1 MIKASSFIRE
11 STDLVRKLLVF
22 YGLGAAAL
30 IAATLVVLKLV
41 DNRQHMIHQT
51 ESASTLVEAGLAAS
65 LTNPDRQA
73 LLESYTRKTLAN
85 GSIGLDVLF
94 VVNREGRIVLSSR
107 PAWLNLM
114 IYDGLFRRAEFSN
127 PQFRLIAKC
136 FEDSRPNCVSLASE
150 DFPSLSSTFTT
161 YRPIFRPSS
170 DLGLPRD
177 PYLVVATFSGGVVM
191 ASFLQEVLP
200 LVLLALLLAA
210 LLSVSLWFVLRA
222 LLLPRLS
229 QAAQTDGLT
238 RLMNRSAF
246 MDAAMEQLAEGEERG
261 SSYVFAIMDVDYFK
275 RINDTYGHDC
285 GDVALVSVSAVLATV
300 MRSDDLV
307 CRFGGEEFAL
317 LLATDEQAGRKV
329 LERLRLQLEM
339 SRVAYNGREIPV
351 TVSIGAAATAE
362 CGYNLDYLYTSA
374 DRSLYDA
381 KQGGRNRVEWATAES
396 VGRLQLSAPMASLA
410 ERSMLSQGSPPMP
423 TPASPTAS
431 NPVATLIDRAIPN

>member
-1 MIKASSFIRE
+1 MRE
-11 STDLVRKLLVF
+11 STELVRRLLIF
-22 YGLGAAAL
+22 YGIGAAVL
-30 IAATLVVLKLV
+30 IATCLVVLKLA
-41 DNRQHMIHQT
+41 DNRQLMIHQT
-51 ESASTLVEAGLAAS
+51 ESASTLVEAGLVAS
-65 LTNPDRQA
+65 LANPDRQA
-73 LLESYTRKTLAN
+73 LLESYVRKTLAN
-85 GSIGLDVLF
+85 GSLGLDVLF
-94 VVNREGRIVLSSR
+94 VLNREGKIVLSSR

-127 PQFRLIAKC
+127 PQFRQIAQC

-150 DFPSLSSTFTT
+150 DLPSLNSSFTI
-161 YRPIFRPSS
+161 YRPVFRPSS
-170 DLGLPRD
+170 DMGLPRE

-191 ASFLQEVLP
+191 ASFLEEVLP
-200 LVLLALLLAA
+200 LVLLGLLLAA
-210 LLSVSLWFVLRA
+210 LLSFSLWFVLQA

-246 MDAAMEQLAEGEERG
+246 MDAAMDLLAEGEESG
-261 SSYVFAIMDVDYFK
+261 SSHVFVIMDVDHFK

-285 GDVALVSVSAVLATV
+285 GDVALVSVAAILATV

-317 LLATDEQAGRKV
+317 LLATDEPAGRKV

-374 DRSLYDA
+374 DRCLYAA
-381 KQGGRNRVEWATAES
+381 KQGGRNRVEWASAES
-396 VGRLQLSAPMASLA
+396 IGRLQLSAPEAPLGEVA
-410 ERSMLSQGSPPMP
+410 TTFQATPSMTM
-423 TPASPTAS
+423 TS
-431 NPVATLIDRAIPN
+431 NPAATVIDRAIPN

>member
-1 MIKASSFIRE
+1 M
-11 STDLVRKLLVF
+11 
-22 YGLGAAAL
+22 GAAVL
-30 IAATLVVLKLV
+30 IATCLVVLKFA
-41 DNRQHMIHQT
+41 DNRQLMIHQT
-51 ESASTLVEAGLAAS
+51 ESASTLVEAGLEAS
-65 LTNPDRQA
+65 LANPDRQA
-73 LLESYTRKTLAN
+73 LLESYVRKTLAN
-85 GSIGLDVLF
+85 GSLGLDVLF
-94 VVNREGRIVLSSR
+94 VLNREGRIVLSSR

-127 PQFRLIAKC
+127 PQFRQIAQC

-150 DFPSLSSTFTT
+150 DLPSLNSSFTI
-161 YRPIFRPSS
+161 YRPVFRPSS
-170 DLGLPRD
+170 DMGLPRE

-191 ASFLQEVLP
+191 VSFLEEVLP
-200 LVLLALLLAA
+200 LVLLGLLLAA
-210 LLSVSLWFVLRA
+210 LLSFSLWFVLQA

-246 MDAAMEQLAEGEERG
+246 MDAAMDLLAEGEERG
-261 SSYVFAIMDVDYFK
+261 SSHVFAIMDVDHFK

-285 GDVALVSVSAVLATV
+285 GDVALRSVAAILATV

-317 LLATDEQAGRKV
+317 LLATDEPGGRKV

-374 DRSLYDA
+374 DRCLYAA
-381 KQGGRNRVEWATAES
+381 KQGGRNRVEWASAES
-396 VGRLQLSAPMASLA
+396 IGRLQLSAPEAPLGEVA
-410 ERSMLSQGSPPMP
+410 TTFQATPSMTM
-423 TPASPTAS
+423 TS
-431 NPVATLIDRAIPN
+431 NPVATVIDRAIPNLVPVSHGCSCDPQQ

>member
-1 MIKASSFIRE
+1 VIKAQSFIRE
-11 STDLVRKLLVF
+11 STGLVRRLLIL

-30 IAATLVVLKLV
+30 IAATLVVLKLA
-41 DNRQHMIHQT
+41 DSRQHMIHQT
-51 ESASTLVEAGLAAS
+51 ESASALVEAGLAAS
-65 LTNPDRQA
+65 LAKPEQQA
-73 LLESYTRKTLAN
+73 LLQSYVSKSLAN

-114 IYDGLFRRAEFSN
+114 IGDGLFRRAEFSN
-127 PQFRLIAKC
+127 PQFRQIAQC
-136 FEDSRPNCVSLASE
+136 FEQSRPNCVSLTSE
-150 DFPSLSSTFTT
+150 DFPSLSSSFTT
-161 YRPIFRPSS
+161 YRPVFQPST
-170 DLGLPRD
+170 DLGLPRE

-191 ASFLQEVLP
+191 ATFLQEVLP
-200 LVLLALLLAA
+200 LVLLALLLAG
-210 LLSVSLWFVLRA
+210 LLSLSLWFVLQA

-246 MDAAMEQLAEGEERG
+246 MDAAMDVLADGEERG
-261 SSYVFAIMDVDYFK
+261 TSHVFAIMDVDHFK

-285 GDVALVSVSAVLATV
+285 GDVALVSVAAVLATV

-317 LLATDEQAGRKV
+317 LLASAEQDGRKV

-339 SRVAYNGREIPV
+339 NRVAYNGREIPL

-362 CGYNLDYLYTSA
+362 CGYNLDYLYTTA
-374 DRSLYDA
+374 DRCLYAA
-381 KQGGRNRVEWATAES
+381 KQGGRNRVEWATADS
-396 VGRLQLSAPMASLA
+396 VGRLQLRSSGSDLLEGTTPLQTLSSIPMDSK
-410 ERSMLSQGSPPMP
+410 
-423 TPASPTAS
+423 
-431 NPVATLIDRAIPN
+431 PVSTGIDRAIPN

>member
-1 MIKASSFIRE
+1 VIKASSFIRE
-11 STDLVRKLLVF
+11 STELVRRLLVI

-30 IAATLVVLKLV
+30 IAVTLVLLKLA
-41 DNRQHMIHQT
+41 DSRQHMIYQA
-51 ESASTLVEAGLAAS
+51 ESACTLVEAGLAAS
-65 LTNPDRQA
+65 LPNPDRQA
-73 LLESYTRKTLAN
+73 LLESYVRKTLAN

-94 VVNREGRIVLSSR
+94 VLNREGRIVLSSR

-127 PQFRLIAKC
+127 PQFRQIAQC

-150 DFPSLSSTFTT
+150 DFPSLNSSFTT
-161 YRPIFRPSS
+161 YRPVFRPSS
-170 DLGLPRD
+170 DLGLPRE
-177 PYLVVATFSGGVVM
+177 PYLVVATFSGGIVM

-210 LLSVSLWFVLRA
+210 LLSLSLWFVLQA

-246 MDAAMEQLAEGEERG
+246 MDAAMDLLAEGEERG
-261 SSYVFAIMDVDYFK
+261 SSHLFAIMDVDYFK

-285 GDVALVSVSAVLATV
+285 GDVALVSVAAVLATV

-374 DRSLYDA
+374 DRCLYAA

-396 VGRLQLSAPMASLA
+396 VGRLQLSAPRALLGEGSTPLQA
-410 ERSMLSQGSPPMP
+410 TPSMPM
-423 TPASPTAS
+423 TS
-431 NPVATLIDRAIPN
+431 NPVATVIDRTIPN

>member
-11 STDLVRKLLVF
+11 STELVRRLLIF
-22 YGLGAAAL
+22 YGIGAAVL
-30 IAATLVVLKLV
+30 IATCLVVLKLA
-41 DNRQHMIHQT
+41 DNRQLMIHQT
-51 ESASTLVEAGLAAS
+51 ESASTLVEAGLVAS
-65 LTNPDRQA
+65 LANPDRQA
-73 LLESYTRKTLAN
+73 LLESYVRKTLAN
-85 GSIGLDVLF
+85 GSLGLDVLF
-94 VVNREGRIVLSSR
+94 VLNREGRIVLSSR
-107 PAWLNLM
+107 TAWLNLM

-127 PQFRLIAKC
+127 PQFRQIAQC

-150 DFPSLSSTFTT
+150 DLPSLNSSFTI
-161 YRPIFRPSS
+161 YRPVFRPFS
-170 DLGLPRD
+170 DMGLPRE

-191 ASFLQEVLP
+191 ASFLEEVLP
-200 LVLLALLLAA
+200 LLLLGLLLAA
-210 LLSVSLWFVLRA
+210 LLSFSLWFVLQA

-246 MDAAMEQLAEGEERG
+246 MDAAMDLLAEGEERG
-261 SSYVFAIMDVDYFK
+261 SSHVSAIMDVDHFK

-285 GDVALVSVSAVLATV
+285 GDVALVSVAAILATV

-317 LLATDEQAGRKV
+317 LLATDEPAGRKV

-374 DRSLYDA
+374 DRCLYAA
-381 KQGGRNRVEWATAES
+381 KQGGRNRVEWASAES
-396 VGRLQLSAPMASLA
+396 IGRLQLSAPEAPLGEVA
-410 ERSMLSQGSPPMP
+410 TTFQATPSMTM
-423 TPASPTAS
+423 TS
-431 NPVATLIDRAIPN
+431 NPVATVIHRAIPN

>member
-1 MIKASSFIRE
+1 VIKASSFIRE
-11 STDLVRKLLVF
+11 STELVRRLLVI

-30 IAATLVVLKLV
+30 IAVTLVLLKLA
-41 DNRQHMIHQT
+41 DSRQHMILQT
-51 ESASTLVEAGLAAS
+51 ESACTLVEAGLAAS
-65 LTNPDRQA
+65 LPNPDRQA
-73 LLESYTRKTLAN
+73 LLESYVRKTLAN

-94 VVNREGRIVLSSR
+94 VLNREGRIVLSSR

-127 PQFRLIAKC
+127 PQFRQIAQC

-150 DFPSLSSTFTT
+150 DFPSLNSSFTT
-161 YRPIFRPSS
+161 YRPVFRPSS
-170 DLGLPRD
+170 DLGLPRE
-177 PYLVVATFSGGVVM
+177 PYLVVATFSGGIVM

-210 LLSVSLWFVLRA
+210 LLSLSLWFVLQA

-246 MDAAMEQLAEGEERG
+246 MDAAMDLLAEGEESG
-261 SSYVFAIMDVDYFK
+261 SSHVFVIMDVDHFK

-285 GDVALVSVSAVLATV
+285 GDVALVSVAAILATV

-317 LLATDEQAGRKV
+317 LLATDEPAGRKV

-374 DRSLYDA
+374 DRCLYAA
-381 KQGGRNRVEWATAES
+381 KQGGRNRVEWASAES
-396 VGRLQLSAPMASLA
+396 IGRLQLSAPEAPLGEVA
-410 ERSMLSQGSPPMP
+410 TTFQATPSMTM
-423 TPASPTAS
+423 TS
-431 NPVATLIDRAIPN
+431 NPAATVIDRAIPN

>member
-11 STDLVRKLLVF
+11 STELVRRLLIF
-22 YGLGAAAL
+22 YGMGAAVL
-30 IAATLVVLKLV
+30 IATCLVVLKLA
-41 DNRQHMIHQT
+41 DNRQLMIHQT
-51 ESASTLVEAGLAAS
+51 ESASTLVEAGLVAS
-65 LTNPDRQA
+65 LANPDRQA
-73 LLESYTRKTLAN
+73 LLESYVRKTLAN
-85 GSIGLDVLF
+85 GSLGLDVLF
-94 VVNREGRIVLSSR
+94 VLNREGRIVLSSR

-127 PQFRLIAKC
+127 PQFRQIAQC

-150 DFPSLSSTFTT
+150 DLPSLNSSFTI
-161 YRPIFRPSS
+161 YRPVFRPSS
-170 DLGLPRD
+170 DMGLPRE

-191 ASFLQEVLP
+191 ASFLEEVLP
-200 LVLLALLLAA
+200 LVLLGLLLAA
-210 LLSVSLWFVLRA
+210 LLSFSLWFVLQA

-246 MDAAMEQLAEGEERG
+246 MDAAMDLLAEGEERG
-261 SSYVFAIMDVDYFK
+261 SSHVFAIMDVDHFK

-285 GDVALVSVSAVLATV
+285 GDVALVSVAAILATV

-317 LLATDEQAGRKV
+317 LLATDEPAGRKV

-374 DRSLYDA
+374 DRCLYAA
-381 KQGGRNRVEWATAES
+381 KQGGRNRVEWASAES
-396 VGRLQLSAPMASLA
+396 IGRLQLSAPEAPLGEVA
-410 ERSMLSQGSPPMP
+410 TTFQATPSMTM
-423 TPASPTAS
+423 TS
-431 NPVATLIDRAIPN
+431 NPVATVIDRAIPN

>member
-11 STDLVRKLLVF
+11 STELVRRLLIF
-22 YGLGAAAL
+22 YGIGAAVL
-30 IAATLVVLKLV
+30 IATCLVVLKLA
-41 DNRQHMIHQT
+41 DNRQLMIHQT
-51 ESASTLVEAGLAAS
+51 ESASTLVEAGLVAS
-65 LTNPDRQA
+65 LANPDRQA
-73 LLESYTRKTLAN
+73 LLESYVRKTLAN
-85 GSIGLDVLF
+85 GSLGLDVLF
-94 VVNREGRIVLSSR
+94 VLNREGKIVLSSR

-127 PQFRLIAKC
+127 PQFRQIAQC

-150 DFPSLSSTFTT
+150 DLPSLNSSFTI
-161 YRPIFRPSS
+161 YRPVFRPSS
-170 DLGLPRD
+170 DMGLPRE

-191 ASFLQEVLP
+191 ASFLEEVLP
-200 LVLLALLLAA
+200 LVLLGLLLAA
-210 LLSVSLWFVLRA
+210 LLSFSLWFVLQA

-229 QAAQTDGLT
+229 QVAQTDGLT

-246 MDAAMEQLAEGEERG
+246 MDAAMDLLAEGEESG
-261 SSYVFAIMDVDYFK
+261 SSHVFVIMDVDHFK

-285 GDVALVSVSAVLATV
+285 GDVALVSVAAILATV

-317 LLATDEQAGRKV
+317 LLATDEPAGRKV

-374 DRSLYDA
+374 DRCLYAA
-381 KQGGRNRVEWATAES
+381 KQGGRNRVEWASAES
-396 VGRLQLSAPMASLA
+396 IGRLQLSAPEAPLGEVA
-410 ERSMLSQGSPPMP
+410 TTFQATPSMTM
-423 TPASPTAS
+423 TS
-431 NPVATLIDRAIPN
+431 NPAATVIDRAIPN

>member
-1 MIKASSFIRE
+1 VIKASSFIRE
-11 STDLVRKLLVF
+11 STELVRRLLIF
-22 YGLGAAAL
+22 YGMGAAVL
-30 IAATLVVLKLV
+30 IATCLVVLKLA
-41 DNRQHMIHQT
+41 DNRQLMIHQT
-51 ESASTLVEAGLAAS
+51 ESASTLVEAGLVAS
-65 LTNPDRQA
+65 LANPDRQA
-73 LLESYTRKTLAN
+73 LLESYVRKTLAN
-85 GSIGLDVLF
+85 GSLGLDVLF
-94 VVNREGRIVLSSR
+94 VLNRDGKIVLSSR

-127 PQFRLIAKC
+127 PQFRQIAQC

-150 DFPSLSSTFTT
+150 DLPSLNSSFTI
-161 YRPIFRPSS
+161 YRPVFRPSS
-170 DLGLPRD
+170 DMGLPRE

-191 ASFLQEVLP
+191 ASFLEEVLP
-200 LVLLALLLAA
+200 LVLLGLLLAA
-210 LLSVSLWFVLRA
+210 LLSFSLWFVLQA

-246 MDAAMEQLAEGEERG
+246 MDAAMDLLAEGEERG
-261 SSYVFAIMDVDYFK
+261 SSHVFAIMDVDHFK

-285 GDVALVSVSAVLATV
+285 GDVALVSVAAILATV

-317 LLATDEQAGRKV
+317 LLATDEPAGRKV

-374 DRSLYDA
+374 DRCLYAA
-381 KQGGRNRVEWATAES
+381 KQGGRNRVEWASAES
-396 VGRLQLSAPMASLA
+396 IGRLQLSAPEAPLGEVA
-410 ERSMLSQGSPPMP
+410 TTFQATPSMTM
-423 TPASPTAS
+423 TS
-431 NPVATLIDRAIPN
+431 NPAATVIDRAIPN

>member
-1 MIKASSFIRE
+1 VIKASSFIRE
-11 STDLVRKLLVF
+11 STELVRRLLVI

-30 IAATLVVLKLV
+30 IAVTLVLLRLA
-41 DNRQHMIHQT
+41 DSRQHMAHQT
-51 ESASTLVEAGLAAS
+51 ESASTLMEAGLAAS
-65 LTNPDRQA
+65 LPNPDRQA
-73 LLESYTRKTLAN
+73 LLESYVRKTLAN

-94 VVNREGRIVLSSR
+94 VLNREGRIVLSSR

-127 PQFRLIAKC
+127 PQFRQIAQC

-150 DFPSLSSTFTT
+150 DFPSLNSSFTT
-161 YRPIFRPSS
+161 YRPVFRPSS
-170 DLGLPRD
+170 DLGLPRE
-177 PYLVVATFSGGVVM
+177 PYLVVATFSGGIVM

-210 LLSVSLWFVLRA
+210 LLSLSLWFVLQA

-246 MDAAMEQLAEGEERG
+246 MDAAMDLLAEGEESG
-261 SSYVFAIMDVDYFK
+261 SSHVFVIMDVDHFK

-285 GDVALVSVSAVLATV
+285 GDVALVSVAAILATV

-317 LLATDEQAGRKV
+317 LLATDEPAGRKV

-374 DRSLYDA
+374 DRCLYAA
-381 KQGGRNRVEWATAES
+381 KQGGRNRVEWASAES
-396 VGRLQLSAPMASLA
+396 IGRLQLSAPEAPLGEVA
-410 ERSMLSQGSPPMP
+410 TTFQATPSMTM
-423 TPASPTAS
+423 TS
-431 NPVATLIDRAIPN
+431 NPAATVIDRAIPN

>member
-11 STDLVRKLLVF
+11 STELVRRLLIF
-22 YGLGAAAL
+22 YGMGAAVL
-30 IAATLVVLKLV
+30 IATCLVVLKLA
-41 DNRQHMIHQT
+41 DNRQLMIHQT
-51 ESASTLVEAGLAAS
+51 ESASTLVEAGLVAS
-65 LTNPDRQA
+65 LANPDRQA
-73 LLESYTRKTLAN
+73 LLESYVRKTLAN
-85 GSIGLDVLF
+85 GSLGLDVLF
-94 VVNREGRIVLSSR
+94 VLNREGRIVLSSR

-127 PQFRLIAKC
+127 PQFRQIAQC

-150 DFPSLSSTFTT
+150 DLPSLNSSFTI
-161 YRPIFRPSS
+161 YRPVFRPSS
-170 DLGLPRD
+170 DMGLPRE

-200 LVLLALLLAA
+200 LLLLALLLAA
-210 LLSVSLWFVLRA
+210 LLSFSLWFVLQA

-246 MDAAMEQLAEGEERG
+246 MDAAMDLLAEGEERG
-261 SSYVFAIMDVDYFK
+261 SSHVFAIMDVDHFK

-285 GDVALVSVSAVLATV
+285 GDVALVSVAAILATV

-317 LLATDEQAGRKV
+317 LLATDEPAGRKV

-374 DRSLYDA
+374 DRCLYAA
-381 KQGGRNRVEWATAES
+381 KQGGRNRVEWASAES
-396 VGRLQLSAPMASLA
+396 IGRLQLSAPEAPLGEVA
-410 ERSMLSQGSPPMP
+410 TTFQATPSMTM
-423 TPASPTAS
+423 TS
-431 NPVATLIDRAIPN
+431 NPAATVIDRAIPN

>member
-11 STDLVRKLLVF
+11 STELVRRLLVI

-30 IAATLVVLKLV
+30 IAVTLVLLKLA
-41 DNRQHMIHQT
+41 DSRQHMILQT
-51 ESASTLVEAGLAAS
+51 ESACTLVEAGLAAS
-65 LTNPDRQA
+65 LPNPDRQA
-73 LLESYTRKTLAN
+73 LLESYVRKTLAN

-94 VVNREGRIVLSSR
+94 VLNREGRIVLSSR

-127 PQFRLIAKC
+127 PQFRQIAQC

-150 DFPSLSSTFTT
+150 DFPSLNSSFTT
-161 YRPIFRPSS
+161 YRPVFRPSS
-170 DLGLPRD
+170 DLGLPRE
-177 PYLVVATFSGGVVM
+177 PYLVVATFSGGIVM

-210 LLSVSLWFVLRA
+210 LLSLSLWFVLQA

-246 MDAAMEQLAEGEERG
+246 MDAAMDLLAEGEERG
-261 SSYVFAIMDVDYFK
+261 SSHVFAIMDVDHFK

-285 GDVALVSVSAVLATV
+285 GDVALVSVAAVLATV

-374 DRSLYDA
+374 DRCLYAA

-396 VGRLQLSAPMASLA
+396 VGRLQLSAPRAPLGEGA
-410 ERSMLSQGSPPMP
+410 TPLQATPSMPM
-423 TPASPTAS
+423 TS
-431 NPVATLIDRAIPN
+431 NPVATVIDRTIPN

>member
-11 STDLVRKLLVF
+11 STGLVRRLLIF
-22 YGLGAAAL
+22 YGMGAAVL
-30 IAATLVVLKLV
+30 IATCLVVLKLA
-41 DNRQHMIHQT
+41 DNRQLMIHQT
-51 ESASTLVEAGLAAS
+51 ESASTLVEAGLVAS
-65 LTNPDRQA
+65 LANPDRQA
-73 LLESYTRKTLAN
+73 LLESYVRKTLAN
-85 GSIGLDVLF
+85 GSLGLDVLF
-94 VVNREGRIVLSSR
+94 VLNREGRIVLSSL

-114 IYDGLFRRAEFSN
+114 VYDGLFRRAEFSN
-127 PQFRLIAKC
+127 PQFRQIAQC

-150 DFPSLSSTFTT
+150 DLPSLNSSFTI
-161 YRPIFRPSS
+161 YRPVFRPSS
-170 DLGLPRD
+170 DMGLPRE

-191 ASFLQEVLP
+191 ASFLEEVLP
-200 LVLLALLLAA
+200 LVLLGLLLAA
-210 LLSVSLWFVLRA
+210 LLSFSLWFVLQA

-246 MDAAMEQLAEGEERG
+246 MDAAMDLLAEGEERG
-261 SSYVFAIMDVDYFK
+261 SSHVFAIMDVDHFK

-285 GDVALVSVSAVLATV
+285 GDVALVSVAAILATV

-317 LLATDEQAGRKV
+317 LLATDEPAGRKV

-351 TVSIGAAATAE
+351 TVCIGAAATAE

-374 DRSLYDA
+374 DRCLYAA
-381 KQGGRNRVEWATAES
+381 KQGGRNRVEWASAES
-396 VGRLQLSAPMASLA
+396 IGRLQLSAPEAPLGEVA
-410 ERSMLSQGSPPMP
+410 TTFQATPSMTM
-423 TPASPTAS
+423 TS
-431 NPVATLIDRAIPN
+431 NPVATVIDRAIPN

>member
-11 STDLVRKLLVF
+11 STELVRRLLIF
-22 YGLGAAAL
+22 YGMGAAVL
-30 IAATLVVLKLV
+30 IATCLVVLKLA
-41 DNRQHMIHQT
+41 DNRQLMIHQT
-51 ESASTLVEAGLAAS
+51 ESASTLVEAGLVAS
-65 LTNPDRQA
+65 LANPDRQA
-73 LLESYTRKTLAN
+73 LLESYVRKTLAN
-85 GSIGLDVLF
+85 GSLGLDVLF
-94 VVNREGRIVLSSR
+94 VLNREGRIVLSSR

-127 PQFRLIAKC
+127 PQFRQIAQC

-150 DFPSLSSTFTT
+150 DLPSLNSSFTI
-161 YRPIFRPSS
+161 YRPVFRPSS
-170 DLGLPRD
+170 DMGLPRE

-191 ASFLQEVLP
+191 ASFLEEVLP
-200 LVLLALLLAA
+200 LVLLGLLLAA
-210 LLSVSLWFVLRA
+210 LLSFSLWFVLQA

-246 MDAAMEQLAEGEERG
+246 MDAAMDLLAEGEERG
-261 SSYVFAIMDVDYFK
+261 SSHVFAIMDVDHFK

-285 GDVALVSVSAVLATV
+285 GDVALVSVAAILATV

-307 CRFGGEEFAL
+307 CRFGGEEFTL
-317 LLATDEQAGRKV
+317 LLATDEPAGRKV

-339 SRVAYNGREIPV
+339 CRVVYNGREIPV

-374 DRSLYDA
+374 DRCLYAA
-381 KQGGRNRVEWATAES
+381 KQGGRNRVEWASAES
-396 VGRLQLSAPMASLA
+396 IGRLQLSAPEAPLGEVA
-410 ERSMLSQGSPPMP
+410 TTFQATPSMTM
-423 TPASPTAS
+423 TS
-431 NPVATLIDRAIPN
+431 NPVATVIDRAIPN

>member
-1 MIKASSFIRE
+1 VIKASSFIRE
-11 STDLVRKLLVF
+11 STELVRRLLVI

-30 IAATLVVLKLV
+30 IAVTLVLLRLA
-41 DNRQHMIHQT
+41 DSRQHMVHQT
-51 ESASTLVEAGLAAS
+51 ESASTLIEAGLAAS
-65 LTNPDRQA
+65 LPNPDRQA
-73 LLESYTRKTLAN
+73 LLESYMRKTLAN
-85 GSIGLDVLF
+85 GSVGLDVLF
-94 VVNREGRIVLSSR
+94 VLNREGRIVLSSR

-127 PQFRLIAKC
+127 PQFRQIAQC

-150 DFPSLSSTFTT
+150 DFPSLNSSFTT
-161 YRPIFRPSS
+161 YRPVFRPSS
-170 DLGLPRD
+170 DLGLPRE

-210 LLSVSLWFVLRA
+210 LLSLSLWFVLQA

-246 MDAAMEQLAEGEERG
+246 MDAAMDLLAEGEESG
-261 SSYVFAIMDVDYFK
+261 SSHVFVIMDVDHFK

-285 GDVALVSVSAVLATV
+285 GDVALVSVAAILATV

-317 LLATDEQAGRKV
+317 LLATDEPAGRKV

-374 DRSLYDA
+374 DRCLYAA
-381 KQGGRNRVEWATAES
+381 KQGGRNRVEWASAES
-396 VGRLQLSAPMASLA
+396 IGRLQLSAPEAPLGEVA
-410 ERSMLSQGSPPMP
+410 TTFQATPSMTM
-423 TPASPTAS
+423 TS
-431 NPVATLIDRAIPN
+431 NPAATVIDRAIPN

>member
-1 MIKASSFIRE
+1 VIKASSFMRE
-11 STDLVRKLLVF
+11 STELVRRLLIF
-22 YGLGAAAL
+22 YGIGAAVL
-30 IAATLVVLKLV
+30 IATCLVVLKLA
-41 DNRQHMIHQT
+41 DNRQLMIHQT
-51 ESASTLVEAGLAAS
+51 ESASTLVEAGLVAS
-65 LTNPDRQA
+65 LANPDRQA
-73 LLESYTRKTLAN
+73 LLESYVRKTLAN
-85 GSIGLDVLF
+85 GSLGLDVLF
-94 VVNREGRIVLSSR
+94 VLNREGRIVLSSR

-127 PQFRLIAKC
+127 PQFRQIAQC

-150 DFPSLSSTFTT
+150 DFPSLNSSFTT

-170 DLGLPRD
+170 DLGLPRE

-191 ASFLQEVLP
+191 ASFLEEVLP
-200 LVLLALLLAA
+200 LVLLGLLLAA
-210 LLSVSLWFVLRA
+210 LLSFSLWFVLQA

-246 MDAAMEQLAEGEERG
+246 MDAAMDLLAEGEESG
-261 SSYVFAIMDVDYFK
+261 SSHVFVIMDVDHFK

-285 GDVALVSVSAVLATV
+285 GDVALVSVAAILATV

-317 LLATDEQAGRKV
+317 LLATDEPAGRKV

-374 DRSLYDA
+374 DRCLYAA
-381 KQGGRNRVEWATAES
+381 KQGGRNRVEWASAES
-396 VGRLQLSAPMASLA
+396 IGRLQLSAPEAPLGEVA
-410 ERSMLSQGSPPMP
+410 TTFQATPSMTM
-423 TPASPTAS
+423 TS
-431 NPVATLIDRAIPN
+431 NPAATVIDRAIPN

>member
-11 STDLVRKLLVF
+11 STELVRRLLVI

-30 IAATLVVLKLV
+30 IAVTLVLLKLA
-41 DNRQHMIHQT
+41 DSRQHMIHQK

-65 LTNPDRQA
+65 LPNPDRQA
-73 LLESYTRKTLAN
+73 LLESYVRKTLAN

-94 VVNREGRIVLSSR
+94 VLNREGRIVLSSR

-127 PQFRLIAKC
+127 PQFRQIAQC

-150 DFPSLSSTFTT
+150 DFPSLNSNFTT
-161 YRPIFRPSS
+161 YRPVFRPSS
-170 DLGLPRD
+170 DLGLPRE

-191 ASFLQEVLP
+191 ASFQQEVLP

-210 LLSVSLWFVLRA
+210 LLSLSLWFVLQA

-246 MDAAMEQLAEGEERG
+246 MDAAMDLLAEGEERG
-261 SSYVFAIMDVDYFK
+261 SSHVFAIMDVDHFK

-285 GDVALVSVSAVLATV
+285 GDVALVSVAAILATV

-317 LLATDEQAGRKV
+317 LLATDEPAGRKV

-374 DRSLYDA
+374 DRCLYAA
-381 KQGGRNRVEWATAES
+381 KQGGRNRVEWASAES
-396 VGRLQLSAPMASLA
+396 IGRLQLSAPEAPLGEVA
-410 ERSMLSQGSPPMP
+410 TTFQATPSMTM
-423 TPASPTAS
+423 TS
-431 NPVATLIDRAIPN
+431 NPAATVIDRAIPN

>member
-1 MIKASSFIRE
+1 VIKASSFIRE
-11 STDLVRKLLVF
+11 STELVRRLLVI
-22 YGLGAAAL
+22 YGLGAAVL
-30 IAATLVVLKLV
+30 IAVTLVLLRLA
-41 DNRQHMIHQT
+41 DSRQHMAHQT
-51 ESASTLVEAGLAAS
+51 ESASTLMEAGLAAS
-65 LTNPDRQA
+65 LPNPDRQA
-73 LLESYTRKTLAN
+73 LLESYVRKTLAN
-85 GSIGLDVLF
+85 GSVGLDVLF
-94 VVNREGRIVLSSR
+94 VLNREGRIVLSSR

-127 PQFRLIAKC
+127 PQFRQIAQC

-150 DFPSLSSTFTT
+150 DFPSLNSSFTT
-161 YRPIFRPSS
+161 YRPVFRPSS
-170 DLGLPRD
+170 DLGLPRE

-210 LLSVSLWFVLRA
+210 LLSLSLWFVLQA

-246 MDAAMEQLAEGEERG
+246 MDAAMDLLAEGEERG
-261 SSYVFAIMDVDYFK
+261 SSHVFAIMDLDHFK

-285 GDVALVSVSAVLATV
+285 GDVALVSVAAVLATV

-317 LLATDEQAGRKV
+317 LLATNEQAGRKV

-374 DRSLYDA
+374 DRCLYAA

-396 VGRLQLSAPMASLA
+396 VGRLQLSAPRALLGEGSTPLQA
-410 ERSMLSQGSPPMP
+410 TPSMPM
-423 TPASPTAS
+423 TS
-431 NPVATLIDRAIPN
+431 NPVATVIDRTIPN

>member
-11 STDLVRKLLVF
+11 STELVRRLLVI

-30 IAATLVVLKLV
+30 IAVTLVLLKLA
-41 DNRQHMIHQT
+41 DSRQHMILQT
-51 ESASTLVEAGLAAS
+51 ESACTLVEAGLAAS
-65 LTNPDRQA
+65 LPNPDRQA
-73 LLESYTRKTLAN
+73 LLESYVRKTLAN

-94 VVNREGRIVLSSR
+94 VLNREGRIVLSSR

-127 PQFRLIAKC
+127 PQFRQIAQC

-150 DFPSLSSTFTT
+150 DFPSLNSSFTT
-161 YRPIFRPSS
+161 YRPVFRPSS
-170 DLGLPRD
+170 DLGLPRE

-200 LVLLALLLAA
+200 LVLLVLLLAA
-210 LLSVSLWFVLRA
+210 LLSLSLWFVLQA

-246 MDAAMEQLAEGEERG
+246 MDAAMDLLAEGEERG
-261 SSYVFAIMDVDYFK
+261 SSHVFAIMDLDHFK

-285 GDVALVSVSAVLATV
+285 GDVALVSVAAVLATV

-317 LLATDEQAGRKV
+317 LLATNEQAGRKV

-374 DRSLYDA
+374 DRCLYAA

-396 VGRLQLSAPMASLA
+396 VGRLQFSAPRAPLGEGA
-410 ERSMLSQGSPPMP
+410 TPLQATPSMPM
-423 TPASPTAS
+423 TS
-431 NPVATLIDRAIPN
+431 NPVATVIDRTIPN

>member
-1 MIKASSFIRE
+1 MRE
-11 STDLVRKLLVF
+11 STELVRRLLIF
-22 YGLGAAAL
+22 YGIGAAVL
-30 IAATLVVLKLV
+30 IATCLVVLKLA
-41 DNRQHMIHQT
+41 DNRQLMIHQT
-51 ESASTLVEAGLAAS
+51 ESASTLVEAGLVAS
-65 LTNPDRQA
+65 LANPDRQA
-73 LLESYTRKTLAN
+73 LLESYVRKTLAN
-85 GSIGLDVLF
+85 GSLGLDVLF
-94 VVNREGRIVLSSR
+94 VLNREGRIVLSSR

-127 PQFRLIAKC
+127 PQFRQIAQC

-150 DFPSLSSTFTT
+150 DFPSLNSNFTT
-161 YRPIFRPSS
+161 YRPVFRPSS
-170 DLGLPRD
+170 DLGLPRE

-191 ASFLQEVLP
+191 ASFLEEVLP
-200 LVLLALLLAA
+200 LVLLGLLLAA
-210 LLSVSLWFVLRA
+210 LLSFSLWFVLQA

-246 MDAAMEQLAEGEERG
+246 MDAAMDLLAEGEESG
-261 SSYVFAIMDVDYFK
+261 SSHVFVIMDVDHFK

-285 GDVALVSVSAVLATV
+285 GDVALVSVAAILATV

-317 LLATDEQAGRKV
+317 LLATDEPAGRKV

-374 DRSLYDA
+374 DRCLYAA
-381 KQGGRNRVEWATAES
+381 KQGGRNRVEWASAES
-396 VGRLQLSAPMASLA
+396 IGRLQLSAPEAPLGEVA
-410 ERSMLSQGSPPMP
+410 TTFQATPSMTM
-423 TPASPTAS
+423 TS
-431 NPVATLIDRAIPN
+431 NPAATVIDRAIPN

>member
-11 STDLVRKLLVF
+11 STELVRRLLIF
-22 YGLGAAAL
+22 YGMGAAVL
-30 IAATLVVLKLV
+30 IATCLVVLKLA
-41 DNRQHMIHQT
+41 DNRQLMIHQT
-51 ESASTLVEAGLAAS
+51 ESASTLVEAGLVAS
-65 LTNPDRQA
+65 LANPDRQA
-73 LLESYTRKTLAN
+73 LLESYVRKTLAN
-85 GSIGLDVLF
+85 GSLGLDVLF
-94 VVNREGRIVLSSR
+94 VLNRDGRIVLSSR

-127 PQFRLIAKC
+127 PQFRQIAQC

-150 DFPSLSSTFTT
+150 DLPSLNSSFTI
-161 YRPIFRPSS
+161 YRPVFRPSS
-170 DLGLPRD
+170 DMGLPRE

-191 ASFLQEVLP
+191 ASFLEEVLP
-200 LVLLALLLAA
+200 LVLLGLLLAA
-210 LLSVSLWFVLRA
+210 LLSFSLWFVLQA

-246 MDAAMEQLAEGEERG
+246 MDAAMDLLAEGEERG
-261 SSYVFAIMDVDYFK
+261 SSHVFAIMDVDHFK

-285 GDVALVSVSAVLATV
+285 GDVALVSVAAILATV

-317 LLATDEQAGRKV
+317 LLATDEPAGRKV

-374 DRSLYDA
+374 DRCLYAA
-381 KQGGRNRVEWATAES
+381 KQGGRNRVEWASAES
-396 VGRLQLSAPMASLA
+396 IGRLQLSAPEAPLGEVA
-410 ERSMLSQGSPPMP
+410 TTFQATPSMTM
-423 TPASPTAS
+423 TS
-431 NPVATLIDRAIPN
+431 NPVATVIDRAIPN

>member
-1 MIKASSFIRE
+1 VIKASSFIRE
-11 STDLVRKLLVF
+11 STELVRRLLVI

-30 IAATLVVLKLV
+30 IAVTLVLLRLA
-41 DNRQHMIHQT
+41 DSRQHMVHQT
-51 ESASTLVEAGLAAS
+51 ESASTLIEAGLAAS
-65 LTNPDRQA
+65 LPNPDRQA
-73 LLESYTRKTLAN
+73 LLESYVRKTLAN

-94 VVNREGRIVLSSR
+94 VLNREGRIVLSSR

-127 PQFRLIAKC
+127 PQFRQIAQC

-150 DFPSLSSTFTT
+150 DFPSLNSSFTT
-161 YRPIFRPSS
+161 YRPVFRPSS
-170 DLGLPRD
+170 DLGLPRE

-200 LVLLALLLAA
+200 LVLLVLLLAA
-210 LLSVSLWFVLRA
+210 LLSLSLWFVLQA

-246 MDAAMEQLAEGEERG
+246 MDAAMDLLAEGEERG
-261 SSYVFAIMDVDYFK
+261 SSHVFAIMDLDHFK

-285 GDVALVSVSAVLATV
+285 GDVALVSVAAVLATV
-300 MRSDDLV
+300 MRSDDLI

-317 LLATDEQAGRKV
+317 LLATNEQAGRKV

-374 DRSLYDA
+374 DRCLYAA

-396 VGRLQLSAPMASLA
+396 VGRLQLSAPRALLGEGSTPLQA
-410 ERSMLSQGSPPMP
+410 TPSMPM
-423 TPASPTAS
+423 TS
-431 NPVATLIDRAIPN
+431 NPVATVIDRTIPN

>member
-1 MIKASSFIRE
+1 MRE
-11 STDLVRKLLVF
+11 STELVRRLLIF
-22 YGLGAAAL
+22 YGIGAAVL
-30 IAATLVVLKLV
+30 IATCLVVLKLA
-41 DNRQHMIHQT
+41 DNRQLMIHQT
-51 ESASTLVEAGLAAS
+51 ESASTLVEAGLVAS
-65 LTNPDRQA
+65 LANPDRQA
-73 LLESYTRKTLAN
+73 LLESYVRKTLAN
-85 GSIGLDVLF
+85 GSLGLDVLF
-94 VVNREGRIVLSSR
+94 VLNREGRIVLSSR

-127 PQFRLIAKC
+127 PQFRQIAQC

-150 DFPSLSSTFTT
+150 DLPSLNSSFTI
-161 YRPIFRPSS
+161 YRPVFRPSS
-170 DLGLPRD
+170 DMGLPRE

-191 ASFLQEVLP
+191 ASFLEEVLP
-200 LVLLALLLAA
+200 LVLLGLLLAA
-210 LLSVSLWFVLRA
+210 LLSFSLWFVLQA

-246 MDAAMEQLAEGEERG
+246 MDAAMDLLAEGEESG
-261 SSYVFAIMDVDYFK
+261 SSHVFVIMDVDHFK

-285 GDVALVSVSAVLATV
+285 GDVALVSVAAILATV

-317 LLATDEQAGRKV
+317 LLATDEPAGRKV

-374 DRSLYDA
+374 DRCLYAA
-381 KQGGRNRVEWATAES
+381 KQGGRNRVEWASAES
-396 VGRLQLSAPMASLA
+396 IGRLQLSAPEAPLGEVA
-410 ERSMLSQGSPPMP
+410 TTFQATPSMTM
-423 TPASPTAS
+423 TS
-431 NPVATLIDRAIPN
+431 NPAATVIDRAIPN

>member
-1 MIKASSFIRE
+1 VIKASSFIRE
-11 STDLVRKLLVF
+11 STELVRRLLIF
-22 YGLGAAAL
+22 YGIGAAVL
-30 IAATLVVLKLV
+30 IATCLVVLKLA
-41 DNRQHMIHQT
+41 DNRQLMIHQT
-51 ESASTLVEAGLAAS
+51 ESASTLVEAGLVAS
-65 LTNPDRQA
+65 LANPDRQA
-73 LLESYTRKTLAN
+73 LLESYVRKTLAN
-85 GSIGLDVLF
+85 GSLGLDVLF
-94 VVNREGRIVLSSR
+94 VLNREGKIVLSSR

-127 PQFRLIAKC
+127 PQFRQIAQC

-150 DFPSLSSTFTT
+150 DLPSLNSSFTI
-161 YRPIFRPSS
+161 YRPVFRPSS
-170 DLGLPRD
+170 DMGLPRE

-191 ASFLQEVLP
+191 ASFLEEVLP
-200 LVLLALLLAA
+200 LVLLGLLLAA
-210 LLSVSLWFVLRA
+210 LLSFSLWFVLQA

-246 MDAAMEQLAEGEERG
+246 MDAAMDLLAEGEESG
-261 SSYVFAIMDVDYFK
+261 SSHVFVIMDVDHFK

-285 GDVALVSVSAVLATV
+285 GDVALVSVAAILATV

-317 LLATDEQAGRKV
+317 LLATDEPAGRKV

-374 DRSLYDA
+374 DRCLYAA
-381 KQGGRNRVEWATAES
+381 KQGGRNRVEWASAES
-396 VGRLQLSAPMASLA
+396 IGRLQLSAPEAPLGEVA
-410 ERSMLSQGSPPMP
+410 TTFQATPSMTM
-423 TPASPTAS
+423 TS
-431 NPVATLIDRAIPN
+431 NPAATVIDRAIPN

>member
-1 MIKASSFIRE
+1 MRE
-11 STDLVRKLLVF
+11 STELVRRLLIF
-22 YGLGAAAL
+22 YGIGAAVL
-30 IAATLVVLKLV
+30 IATCLVVLKLA
-41 DNRQHMIHQT
+41 DNRQLMIHQT
-51 ESASTLVEAGLAAS
+51 ESASTLVEAGLVAS
-65 LTNPDRQA
+65 LANPDRQA
-73 LLESYTRKTLAN
+73 LLESYVRKTLAN
-85 GSIGLDVLF
+85 GSLGLDVLF
-94 VVNREGRIVLSSR
+94 VLNREGRIVLSSR

-127 PQFRLIAKC
+127 PQFRQIAQC

-150 DFPSLSSTFTT
+150 DLPSLNSSFTI
-161 YRPIFRPSS
+161 YRPVFRPSS
-170 DLGLPRD
+170 DMGLPRE

-191 ASFLQEVLP
+191 ASFLEEVLP
-200 LVLLALLLAA
+200 LVLLGLLLAA
-210 LLSVSLWFVLRA
+210 LLSFSLWFVLQA

-229 QAAQTDGLT
+229 QAVQTDGLT

-246 MDAAMEQLAEGEERG
+246 MDAAMDLLAEGEESG
-261 SSYVFAIMDVDYFK
+261 SSHVFVIMDVDHFK

-285 GDVALVSVSAVLATV
+285 GDVALVSVAAILATV

-317 LLATDEQAGRKV
+317 LLATDEPAGRKV

-374 DRSLYDA
+374 DRCLYAA
-381 KQGGRNRVEWATAES
+381 KQGGRNRVEWASAES
-396 VGRLQLSAPMASLA
+396 IGRLQLSAPEAPLGEVA
-410 ERSMLSQGSPPMP
+410 TTFQATPSMTM
-423 TPASPTAS
+423 TS
-431 NPVATLIDRAIPN
+431 NPAATVIDRAIPN

>member
-1 MIKASSFIRE
+1 VIKASSFMRE
-11 STDLVRKLLVF
+11 STELVRRLLIF
-22 YGLGAAAL
+22 YGIGAAVL
-30 IAATLVVLKLV
+30 IATCLVVLKLA
-41 DNRQHMIHQT
+41 DNRQLMIHQT
-51 ESASTLVEAGLAAS
+51 ESASTLVEAGLVAS
-65 LTNPDRQA
+65 LANPDRQA
-73 LLESYTRKTLAN
+73 LLESYVRKTLAN
-85 GSIGLDVLF
+85 GSLGLDVLF
-94 VVNREGRIVLSSR
+94 VLNREGRIVLSSR

-127 PQFRLIAKC
+127 PQFRQIAQC

-150 DFPSLSSTFTT
+150 DLPSLNSSFTI
-161 YRPIFRPSS
+161 YRPVFRPSS
-170 DLGLPRD
+170 DMGLPRE

-191 ASFLQEVLP
+191 ASFLEEVLP
-200 LVLLALLLAA
+200 LVLLGLLLAA
-210 LLSVSLWFVLRA
+210 LLSFSLWFVLQA

-246 MDAAMEQLAEGEERG
+246 MDAAMDLLAEGEESG
-261 SSYVFAIMDVDYFK
+261 SSHVFVIMDVDHFK

-285 GDVALVSVSAVLATV
+285 GDVALVSVAAILATV

-317 LLATDEQAGRKV
+317 LLATDEPAGRKV

-374 DRSLYDA
+374 DRCLYAA
-381 KQGGRNRVEWATAES
+381 KQGGRNRVEWASAES
-396 VGRLQLSAPMASLA
+396 IGRLQLSAPEAPLGEVA
-410 ERSMLSQGSPPMP
+410 TTFQATPSMTM
-423 TPASPTAS
+423 TS
-431 NPVATLIDRAIPN
+431 NPAATVIDRAIPN

>member
-11 STDLVRKLLVF
+11 STELVRRLLIF
-22 YGLGAAAL
+22 YGIGAAVL
-30 IAATLVVLKLV
+30 IATCLVVLKLA
-41 DNRQHMIHQT
+41 DNRQLMIHQT
-51 ESASTLVEAGLAAS
+51 ESASTLVEAGLVAS
-65 LTNPDRQA
+65 LANPDRQA
-73 LLESYTRKTLAN
+73 LLESYVRKTLAN
-85 GSIGLDVLF
+85 GSLGLDVLF
-94 VVNREGRIVLSSR
+94 VLNREGKIVLSSR

-127 PQFRLIAKC
+127 PQFRQIAQC

-150 DFPSLSSTFTT
+150 DLPSLNSSFTI
-161 YRPIFRPSS
+161 YRPVFRPSS
-170 DLGLPRD
+170 DMGLPRE

-191 ASFLQEVLP
+191 ASFLEEVLP
-200 LVLLALLLAA
+200 LVLLGLLLAA
-210 LLSVSLWFVLRA
+210 LLSFSLWFVLQA

-246 MDAAMEQLAEGEERG
+246 MDAAMDLLAEGEESG
-261 SSYVFAIMDVDYFK
+261 SSHVFVIMDVDHFK

-285 GDVALVSVSAVLATV
+285 GDVALVSVAAILATV

-317 LLATDEQAGRKV
+317 LLATDEPAGRKV

-374 DRSLYDA
+374 DRCLYAA
-381 KQGGRNRVEWATAES
+381 KQGGRNRVEWASAES
-396 VGRLQLSAPMASLA
+396 IGRLQLSAPEAPLGEVA
-410 ERSMLSQGSPPMP
+410 TTFQATPSMTM
-423 TPASPTAS
+423 TS
-431 NPVATLIDRAIPN
+431 NPAATVIDRAIPN

>member
-11 STDLVRKLLVF
+11 STGLVRRLLIF
-22 YGLGAAAL
+22 YGMGAAVL
-30 IAATLVVLKLV
+30 IATCLVVLKLA
-41 DNRQHMIHQT
+41 DNRQLMIHQT
-51 ESASTLVEAGLAAS
+51 ESASTLVEAGLEAS
-65 LTNPDRQA
+65 LANPDRQA
-73 LLESYTRKTLAN
+73 LLESYVRKTLAN
-85 GSIGLDVLF
+85 GSLGLDVLF
-94 VVNREGRIVLSSR
+94 VLNREGRIVLSSR

-127 PQFRLIAKC
+127 PQFRQIAQC

-150 DFPSLSSTFTT
+150 DLPSLNSSFTI
-161 YRPIFRPSS
+161 YRPVFRPSS
-170 DLGLPRD
+170 DMGLPREL
-177 PYLVVATFSGGVVM
+177 YLVVATFSGGVVM
-191 ASFLQEVLP
+191 VSFLEEVLP
-200 LVLLALLLAA
+200 LVLLGLLLAA
-210 LLSVSLWFVLRA
+210 LLSFSLWFVLQA

-246 MDAAMEQLAEGEERG
+246 MDAAMDLLAEGEERG
-261 SSYVFAIMDVDYFK
+261 SSHVFAIMDVDHFK

-285 GDVALVSVSAVLATV
+285 GDVALRSVAAILATV

-317 LLATDEQAGRKV
+317 LLATDEPAGRKV

-351 TVSIGAAATAE
+351 TVCIGAAATAE

-374 DRSLYDA
+374 DCCLYAA
-381 KQGGRNRVEWATAES
+381 KQGGRNRVEWASAES
-396 VGRLQLSAPMASLA
+396 IGRLQLSAPEAPLGEVA
-410 ERSMLSQGSPPMP
+410 TTFQATPSMTM
-423 TPASPTAS
+423 TS
-431 NPVATLIDRAIPN
+431 NPVATVIDRAIPN

>member
-11 STDLVRKLLVF
+11 STELVRRLLVI

-30 IAATLVVLKLV
+30 IAVTLVLLKLA
-41 DNRQHMIHQT
+41 DSRQHMIHQA
-51 ESASTLVEAGLAAS
+51 ESACTLVEAGLAAS
-65 LTNPDRQA
+65 LPNPDRQA
-73 LLESYTRKTLAN
+73 LLESYVRKTLAN

-94 VVNREGRIVLSSR
+94 VLNREGRIVLSSR

-127 PQFRLIAKC
+127 TQFRQIAQC

-150 DFPSLSSTFTT
+150 DFPSLNSSFTT
-161 YRPIFRPSS
+161 YSPVFRPSS
-170 DLGLPRD
+170 DLGLPRE
-177 PYLVVATFSGGVVM
+177 PYLVVATFSGGIVM

-210 LLSVSLWFVLRA
+210 LLSLSLWFVLQA

-246 MDAAMEQLAEGEERG
+246 MDAAMDLLAEGEDRG
-261 SSYVFAIMDVDYFK
+261 SSHVFAIMDVDHFK

-285 GDVALVSVSAVLATV
+285 GDVALVSIAAVLATV

-307 CRFGGEEFAL
+307 CRLGGEEFAL
-317 LLATDEQAGRKV
+317 LLSTDEQAGRKV

-374 DRSLYDA
+374 DRCLYA
-381 KQGGRNRVEWATAES
+381 GKQGGRNRVEWATAES
-396 VGRLQLSAPMASLA
+396 VGRLQLSAPRAPLREGA
-410 ERSMLSQGSPPMP
+410 TPLQATPSMPM
-423 TPASPTAS
+423 TS
-431 NPVATLIDRAIPN
+431 NPVATVIDRTIPN

>member
-1 MIKASSFIRE
+1 VIKASSFMRE
-11 STDLVRKLLVF
+11 STELVRRLLIF
-22 YGLGAAAL
+22 YGIGAAVL
-30 IAATLVVLKLV
+30 IATCLVVLKLA
-41 DNRQHMIHQT
+41 DNRQLMIHQT
-51 ESASTLVEAGLAAS
+51 ESASTLVEAGLVAS
-65 LTNPDRQA
+65 LANPDRQA
-73 LLESYTRKTLAN
+73 LLESYVRKTLAN
-85 GSIGLDVLF
+85 GSLGLDVLF
-94 VVNREGRIVLSSR
+94 VLNREGRIVLSSR

-127 PQFRLIAKC
+127 PQFRQIAQC

-150 DFPSLSSTFTT
+150 DLPSLNSSFTI
-161 YRPIFRPSS
+161 YRPVFRPSS
-170 DLGLPRD
+170 DMGLPRE

-191 ASFLQEVLP
+191 ASFLEEVLP
-200 LVLLALLLAA
+200 LVLLGLLLAA
-210 LLSVSLWFVLRA
+210 LLSFSLWFVLQA

-246 MDAAMEQLAEGEERG
+246 MDAAMDLLAEGEERG
-261 SSYVFAIMDVDYFK
+261 SSHVFAIMDVDHFK

-285 GDVALVSVSAVLATV
+285 GDVALVSVAAILATV

-317 LLATDEQAGRKV
+317 LLATDEPAGRKV

-374 DRSLYDA
+374 DRCLYAA
-381 KQGGRNRVEWATAES
+381 KQGGRNRVEWASAES
-396 VGRLQLSAPMASLA
+396 IGRLQLSAPEAPLGEVA
-410 ERSMLSQGSPPMP
+410 TTFQATPSMTM
-423 TPASPTAS
+423 TS
-431 NPVATLIDRAIPN
+431 NPAATVIDRAIPN